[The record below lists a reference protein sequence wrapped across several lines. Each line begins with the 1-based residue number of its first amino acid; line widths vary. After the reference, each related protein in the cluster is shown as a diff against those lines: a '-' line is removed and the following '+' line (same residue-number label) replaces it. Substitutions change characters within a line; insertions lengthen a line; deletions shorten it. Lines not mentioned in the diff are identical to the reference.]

1 MLFYTF
7 QIFYNEVYYI
17 HNLKVIKF
25 FTKFS
30 KDKRH
35 KASTTTSSCVFLLS
49 FFLHLFIYSFNK
61 YPQISAELGSRSGWI
76 RRRFPQGAPC
86 AVGGR
91 TDGQTLRH
99 GWPRWMWA
107 LGEQGLCL
115 VHLCSPASGMGAETE
130 LGAPEILRNRWT
142 KSGRHEFKSNPSSFS
157 CHFCKTGGQCLPHGV
172 VWRLR

>member
-1 MLFYTF
+1 MIQILFLKRRYPYIKKDQRNKEKDSLWELVLWIIFIFSFVLFYTF

-25 FTKFS
+25 FTKVS

-61 YPQISAELGSRSGWI
+61 YPQISAELGSCSGWI
-76 RRRFPQGAPC
+76 RRRFPRGVPC

-91 TDGQTLRH
+91 TEGQTLRH
-99 GWPRWMWA
+99 G
-107 LGEQGLCL
+107 
-115 VHLCSPASGMGAETE
+115 
-130 LGAPEILRNRWT
+130 
-142 KSGRHEFKSNPSSFS
+142 
-157 CHFCKTGGQCLPHGV
+157 
-172 VWRLR
+172 